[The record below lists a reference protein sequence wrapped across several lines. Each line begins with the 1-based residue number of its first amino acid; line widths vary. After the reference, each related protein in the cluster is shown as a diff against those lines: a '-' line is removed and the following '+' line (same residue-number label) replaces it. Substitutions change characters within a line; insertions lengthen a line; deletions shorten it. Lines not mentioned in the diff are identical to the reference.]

1 MLIPI
6 LTTIGLAAAA
16 IWLSYVAAKYLFPRL
31 PSLSA
36 LRQARRDRI
45 ARDPGD
51 YVRAWV
57 ARISPS
63 RLRVAQQGAS
73 AERGVERARE
83 RETHILTAFKH
94 AKPPTLAF
102 KISAI
107 TMFTLWFV
115 VVTTAFIFDL
125 PIINS
130 VSGGNAFYGF
140 LGALLILGVPIIGS
154 VLLGHFF
161 LKWRR
166 GELSEILFSLVTTL
180 VLAAVVI
187 VVALLT
193 SLAPIR
199 AGVEYADKIRTAE
212 QQKTMYAEDGDQ
224 NAVRFAEQNLADLQ
238 AQQQRSAEW
247 NTALVPTASVAEFVT
262 GFFVPLAIPVLMLGE
277 ARASRRKAQRVL
289 DTTQDRVNNQRARQY
304 RRLSRKFQRVGLT
317 QAELQK
323 HFAAVAAEN
332 EIAQGAAGTVEGARA
347 AVAEELQAQ
356 APRAPEPLSH
366 PPAPTSSALTVT
378 AVSIPTTEAPATTTA
393 QREANPTR
401 PAAAARPTPSPAPVP
416 TPERDLDVPDESFD
430 LS

>member
-6 LTTIGLAAAA
+6 LTTIGLIAAA

-31 PSLSA
+31 PSFSA
-36 LRQARRDRI
+36 LRQAKRDRI

-63 RLRVAQQGAS
+63 RLRVAQQGAA
-73 AERGVERARE
+73 AERHVERAGE
-83 RETHILTAFKH
+83 RETHILTAFKD
-94 AKPPTLAF
+94 AKAPTLAF
-102 KISAI
+102 KITAI
-107 TMFTLWFV
+107 TMFTLWFIM
-115 VVTTAFIFDL
+115 VTTAFIFDL

-130 VSGGNAFYGF
+130 VSGGNVFYGF

-166 GELSEILFSLVTTL
+166 GELSEILFSLLATL
-180 VLAAVVI
+180 ILASVVI

-199 AGVEYADKIRTAE
+199 AEVEYADKIRTAE

-238 AQQQRSAEW
+238 AQRQRSAEW

-262 GFFVPLAIPVLMLGE
+262 GFFVPLAIPILMLGE

-289 DTTQDRVNNQRARQY
+289 DTTQNRVNNQRARQY
-304 RRLSRKFQRVGLT
+304 RRLSRTFQRVGLT

-332 EIAQGAAGTVEGARA
+332 QTGQGGAGTVEGARA
-347 AVAEELQAQ
+347 AVAEEIQAQ
-356 APRAPEPLSH
+356 A
-366 PPAPTSSALTVT
+366 SSAPQTPTHPSVPTYSDQTVT
-378 AVSIPTTEAPATTTA
+378 AERLPTTETPTTA
-393 QREANPTR
+393 QGKANLNRPT
-401 PAAAARPTPSPAPVP
+401 AAAGPTPTPAPVSV
-416 TPERDLDVPDESFD
+416 PERDLDVPDESFD